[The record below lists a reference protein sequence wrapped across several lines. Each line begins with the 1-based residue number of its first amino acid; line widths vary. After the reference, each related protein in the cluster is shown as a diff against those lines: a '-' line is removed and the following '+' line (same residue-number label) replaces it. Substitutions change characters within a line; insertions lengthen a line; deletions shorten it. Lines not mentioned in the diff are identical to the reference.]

1 MVKEVLASIA
11 TLSLESDYRRVK
23 KTGSLL
29 GTLGAFLIALSFLF
43 QTPVFL
49 SIANSLGIA
58 EPRPSLALEAADFYQ
73 EPPTGLEKNSLSSA
87 PIEEETEDIMGKAAM
102 ENKVLDVERSEAYEE
117 TKGAD
122 AKRVTLESQT
132 LSQAGEAQPPVLQN
146 EFRSASTVFM
156 YAGILLIGSYLGLLL
171 FSYRRKKQVL
181 G

>member
-29 GTLGAFLIALSFLF
+29 GTFGAFLIALSFLF

-49 SIANSLGIA
+49 SLANSVGIA
-58 EPRPSLALEAADFYQ
+58 QQQPFALEAVDFYQ
-73 EPPTGLEKNSLSSA
+73 EPPAGLEKDSLSSS
-87 PIEEETEDIMGKAAM
+87 PIEEETEDRMGKAAM
-102 ENKVLDVERSEAYEE
+102 ENKVLDAERSEAYEE
-117 TKGAD
+117 TNEAD
-122 AKRVTLESQT
+122 AKRVTLESQALT
-132 LSQAGEAQPPVLQN
+132 QAGGAQPPISQN

-156 YAGILLIGSYLGLLL
+156 YAGILLIGSYLSLLL
-171 FSYRRKKQVL
+171 FSYRRKRQVH